1 MKVLVV
7 GAAGNLG
14 WPLCE
19 QLSKNGAE
27 VFALTRPGR
36 EHPKCAEHIQ
46 MELRELNLD
55 KLPAVDAV
63 IYLAQSKFFRDFPDQ
78 WEDIFD
84 INVRVPLR
92 LADWGRRTGVKGF
105 HYASSGGVYESGVV
119 AIRENAEINANRDS
133 DFYVG
138 SRLSA
143 EVLLRN
149 FASSFESFSLIR
161 PFFVYGPR
169 QSRSMLIPR
178 LVDNV
183 KFGREITLVGEEG
196 LKINPI
202 HSHDAALAVA
212 KLIHVNGFHALNIA
226 GPEVLSLKKIVE
238 EIGTALGMKPVFSFK
253 PGVAS
258 ELVGDISK
266 MRELLVRPEIT
277 FAQGIRDLI

>member
-1 MKVLVV
+1 MV

-19 QLSKNGAE
+19 QLSKDGIE

-36 EHPKCAEHIQ
+36 DYPKCASHIQ
-46 MELRELNLD
+46 MELRDLELNQ
-55 KLPAVDAV
+55 LPLVDTIV
-63 IYLAQSKFFRDFPDQ
+63 YLAQSKYFRDFPNK

-92 LADWGRRTGVKGF
+92 LADWARRVGVKGF

-119 AIRENAEINANRDS
+119 AVRESAEINANRDT

-149 FASSFESFSLIR
+149 FASAFESFSLIR
-161 PFFVYGPR
+161 PFFMYGPR

-183 KFGREITLVGEEG
+183 KFGREISLVGEEG

-202 HSHDAALAVA
+202 HSQDAALAVA
-212 KLIHVNGFHALNIA
+212 KLIHVKGFNALNIA
-226 GPEVLSLKKIVE
+226 GPEVLSLKRIVE
-238 EIGTALGMKPVFSFK
+238 EIGIDLEIKPVFSYK
-253 PGVAS
+253 PGVAA

-266 MRELLVRPEIT
+266 MSELLVQPRIR
-277 FAQGIRDLI
+277 FNHGIRDLI